1 MQTLET
7 RLTRLSKEA
16 KANPKANTIKNH
28 LEVLAGQ
35 DEGEWQ
41 NYLEYGTND
50 NIVIELQKIGFDRQ
64 VSLELINYQDESF
77 QINTSGEIIKIDKKI
92 ILSKEISKE
101 ACHQINILL

>member
-1 MQTLET
+1 MLKDVENII
-7 RLTRLSKEA
+7 RFKVKNYVMNYLKLTE
-16 KANPKANTIKNH
+16 
-28 LEVLAGQ
+28 Q

-50 NIVIELQKIGFDRQ
+50 NTVIELQKIGFDRQ

-77 QINTSGEIIKIDKKI
+77 QFNASGEIIKIDKKI

-101 ACHQINILL
+101 ACYQINMLL